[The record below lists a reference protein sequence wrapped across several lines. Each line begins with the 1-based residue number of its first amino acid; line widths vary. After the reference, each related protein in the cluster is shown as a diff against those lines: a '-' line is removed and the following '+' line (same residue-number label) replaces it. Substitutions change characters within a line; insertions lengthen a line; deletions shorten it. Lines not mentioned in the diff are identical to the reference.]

1 LLQRAGEAV
10 STIARLAG
18 HHRRESAAVAVTS
31 KINFWADTLAKASV
45 DELQVIRRS
54 LLSRKDSSS
63 DLVLMVQAE
72 IERRERGF
80 IKVPRVVEH

>member
-1 LLQRAGEAV
+1 M
-10 STIARLAG
+10 T
-18 HHRRESAAVAVTS
+18 VTT
-31 KINFWADTLAKASV
+31 KINFWADTLARASLE
-45 DELQVIRRS
+45 ELQLIRRS

-80 IKVPRVVEH
+80 TRVTRVEH

>member
-1 LLQRAGEAV
+1 
-10 STIARLAG
+10 
-18 HHRRESAAVAVTS
+18 VAVTS

-63 DLVLMVQAE
+63 ELVLTVQAE

-80 IKVPRVVEH
+80 VEVTRVVEH